1 MAAKTPPSPDG
12 LSVRGA
18 PLTSARLSPKA
29 ALGAVGILAA
39 MLGFIIV
46 NVSQEKPKA
55 SPQELEAT
63 ELQPAL
69 GAAKTLTM
77 DVPDIADTSKPV
89 AVPELPARSTLPPPI
104 TRSEQRAAKPSGTSS
119 EELARMAGTEIATFA
134 SSEISQSVPSAGS
147 SANVSSLG
155 QPSRAA
161 LNAVSALAAEGDP
174 ANEPDLN
181 RQLEKLAFLK
191 ERRESAY
198 LERQLAAPR
207 SPFEIKTGTVIP
219 GVLLTG
225 LNSDLPGEIV
235 AQVAQNVYDTASGN
249 HLLIPQGTKL
259 FGHYD
264 SKVAF
269 GQARLLVSWQR
280 LVFPD
285 ASTLE
290 LDGMGGYDRGGNAGF
305 AGKVNNH
312 YGRLF
317 GFALLT
323 SAISAGYQISQP
335 DRNSTL
341 APLSEQQIAAAAVGQ
356 QMAQLG
362 TEIARR
368 NMRVQPTITVEKG
381 YRLHVM
387 VNKDIAFP
395 GSYRP

>member
-12 LSVRGA
+12 LVVRGA

-29 ALGAVGILAA
+29 AFGAVAVLAA

-46 NVSQEKPKA
+46 NVSKEKPKPTA
-55 SPQELEAT
+55 QEREAA
-63 ELQPAL
+63 ELKPAL
-69 GAAKTLTM
+69 AAAKTLTM
-77 DVPDIADTSKPV
+77 DVPDIADTSKPIALP
-89 AVPELPARSTLPPPI
+89 AVPAASTLPPI
-104 TRSEQRAAKPSGTSS
+104 TRPQERVSKKSAPSS
-119 EELARMAGTEIATFA
+119 EELARMAGTEIAAFA
-134 SSEISQSVPSAGS
+134 SSEMPHAASGAAQA
-147 SANVSSLG
+147 ANVSGFVEPAST
-155 QPSRAA
+155 A
-161 LNAVSALAAEGDP
+161 LRAVSALAGNGDP

-181 RQLEKLAFLK
+181 RQLDKVAFLQ
-191 ERRESAY
+191 ESRESGY
-198 LERQLAAPR
+198 LDRQLTAPR
-207 SPFEIKTGTVIP
+207 SSFELKTGTVIP
-219 GVLLTG
+219 GVLLSE

-235 AQVAQNVYDTASGN
+235 AQVAHNVYDTASGN

-264 SKVAF
+264 SRVAF
-269 GQARLLVSWQR
+269 GQGRLLVSWQR
-280 LVFPD
+280 LIFPD

-305 AGKVNNH
+305 TGRVNNH

-335 DRNSTL
+335 DRDSTL
-341 APLSEQQIAAAAVGQ
+341 TPLSEQQVAAAAVGQ

-368 NMRVQPTITVEKG
+368 NMRVQPTITVAKG

-387 VNKDIAFP
+387 VNKDIVFP
-395 GSYRP
+395 GSYQR